1 MLLAALLL
9 AAIVESGPSSPTVT
23 LEFESPVLVA
33 DPHPDA
39 SSPPN
44 YVTPNPDGFFSV
56 GEEGQV
62 ILSGWNQG
70 LTFAATEDGGATW
83 NRTILQS
90 TPFYAGGNLW
100 LVPAST
106 ASPTKV

>member
-1 MLLAALLL
+1 MLAALLL
-9 AAIVESGPSSPTVT
+9 AAIVESGQSSPTVT

-44 YVTPNPDGFFSV
+44 YATPNSDGFFSF
-56 GEEGQV
+56 GKKGQA
-62 ILSGWNQG
+62 ILRGWNQG

-90 TPFYAGGNLW
+90 APFYAVGTFEIQ
-100 LVPAST
+100 VF
-106 ASPTKV
+106 PTR